1 MDKLSKDRQL
11 TRQGRRIAARYRE
24 DRRRTDRLVRE
35 AESGT
40 PGFGERQSRIRAAT
54 RAGRAALKSRQ
65 AAQKR
70 LTDALRRLIRDG
82 LSIRDAA
89 ERVGVAYHEARQLIR
104 AAEVTDK
111 RLEPAQDPNAS

>member
-1 MDKLSKDRQL
+1 MDKLSKNRQL

-24 DRRRTDRLVRE
+24 DRRRTDRLVLE
-35 AESGT
+35 AESGA
-40 PGFGERQSRIRAAT
+40 PGFAEHQSRIRAAT

-65 AAQKR
+65 VAQRR

-82 LSIRDAA
+82 LSIREAA
-89 ERVGVAYHEARQLIR
+89 ERVGVGYHEGRQLIR

-111 RLEPAQDPNAS
+111 RLGLAQEPNVS